1 MCLALALAL
10 LLVYLAAT
18 VAPDESTERDVLDSL
33 MFVLTFIVSVILL
46 AIAVITVLRLY
57 TSGREQVQGDDEE

>member
-1 MCLALALAL
+1 MALAL